1 VTHEPQALQR
11 CRLLGGPRVWRS
23 RRRRLWWYDYG
34 IPSEDHAHLTRW
46 THNRK
51 QADRATHKLEAQ
63 IAGDNEG
70 RREISSVLSDGE
82 YRVCIT
88 LGQPKPWPQHR
99 PHYE

>member
-1 VTHEPQALQR
+1 MSRKHYSVAVFLVDR
-11 CRLLGGPRVWRS
+11 AYGGPEEGG
-23 RRRRLWWYDYG
+23 WWYDYG